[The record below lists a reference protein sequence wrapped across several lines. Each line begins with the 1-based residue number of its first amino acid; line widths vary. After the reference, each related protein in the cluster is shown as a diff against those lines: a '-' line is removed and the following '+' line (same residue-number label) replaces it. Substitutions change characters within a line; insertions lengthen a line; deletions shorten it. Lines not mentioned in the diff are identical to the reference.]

1 VGNYL
6 HLFLEKTMTRLSKWD
21 KESIARAI
29 INDVPKVDKEKRRAD
44 IQMAL
49 VKAMSPECRK
59 IYGRTPDALRTLHL
73 GDLTYNGMG
82 WGTRDVVVGDVP
94 KANVDAILE
103 PYQKED
109 SKRAEVGRNLK
120 AAIMACSSVKQL
132 NERLPEFK
140 NYYPSAD
147 KPVTTLPAL
156 ANVVADLTKLGW
168 PDGVKK

>member
-1 VGNYL
+1 
-6 HLFLEKTMTRLSKWD
+6 MSRLTKWD

-29 INDVPKVDKEKRRAD
+29 INDVPKIDKEKRRAD
-44 IQMAL
+44 IQAAL

-59 IYGRTPDALRTLHL
+59 IYNRTPNALRTVNL
-73 GDLTYNGMG
+73 GDLIYTGCSWNS
-82 WGTRDVVVGDVP
+82 REVVAGDVP
-94 KANVDAILE
+94 KANVDAIIE

-140 NYYPSAD
+140 KYYPTMD

-168 PDGVKK
+168 PDGGKK

>member
-1 VGNYL
+1 
-6 HLFLEKTMTRLSKWD
+6 M
-21 KESIARAI
+21 
-29 INDVPKVDKEKRRAD
+29 
-44 IQMAL
+44 
-49 VKAMSPECRK
+49 
-59 IYGRTPDALRTLHL
+59 
-73 GDLTYNGMG
+73 
-82 WGTRDVVVGDVP
+82 GDVP

-140 NYYPSAD
+140 NYYPSAE

>member
-1 VGNYL
+1 
-6 HLFLEKTMTRLSKWD
+6 MTRLTKWD

-29 INDVPKVDKEKRRAD
+29 INDVPKPDKEKRHAD
-44 IQMAL
+44 IQAAL

-59 IYGRTPDALRTLHL
+59 IYSRTPDALRKLHL
-73 GDLTYNGMG
+73 GDLTYTGCS
-82 WGTRDVVVGDVP
+82 WGSREVVMGDVP
-94 KANVDAILE
+94 KANADAILA
-103 PYQKED
+103 PYAED
-109 SKRAEVGRNLK
+109 DRKRAEVGRNLK

-140 NYYPSAD
+140 KYYPTVD

-168 PDGVKK
+168 PKGEKK

>member
-1 VGNYL
+1 
-6 HLFLEKTMTRLSKWD
+6 MTRLTKWD

-29 INDVPKVDKEKRRAD
+29 INDVPKIDKEKRRAD
-44 IQMAL
+44 IQAAL

-59 IYGRTPDALRTLHL
+59 IYNRTPNALRSLHI
-73 GDLTYNGMG
+73 GDLTYTGSR
-82 WGTRDVVVGDVP
+82 WDSREVVIGDVP
-94 KANVDAILE
+94 KANADAILE
-103 PYQKED
+103 PYMKED
-109 SKRAEVGRNLK
+109 AERAKVGRNLQ

-140 NYYPSAD
+140 KYYPTMD

-168 PDGVKK
+168 PDGGKK